1 MKGAIAYDQ
10 AVAVIHVQD
19 RRKTKVDTVR
29 TQFGG
34 QDPTGFAGQLLGFF
48 RMAIPNF
55 TELAHGRN
63 FGESFA
69 KALHAPTF
77 MIHSDQQ
84 GWRPHFMNAGGERL

>member
-10 AVAVIHVQD
+10 AVTVIHVQD

-63 FGESFA
+63 FSESIS
-69 KALHAPTF
+69 KALDASAF
-77 MIHSDQQ
+77 MIHGDQQ
-84 GWRPHFMNAGGERL
+84 GWRSHLMDAGGKRL